1 MLALDK
7 RRENMQKFYK
17 FKHNNLEVNKKSSS
31 GGAFTLLSNKIF
43 EKGGIVYGCV
53 LDDEFNAIHI
63 RAENKEIRNKM
74 RGSKYIQSN
83 ILKSF
88 DLVASDLKECHK
100 VLFSG
105 TPCQINAMLNYLK
118 QKKISTK
125 ELITVEVICH
135 GVGSSRFF
143 HDYVKDKGKV
153 KSSRCMF

>member
-1 MLALDK
+1 
-7 RRENMQKFYK
+7 MQKFYK

-100 VLFSG
+100 VLFFRY
-105 TPCQINAMLNYLK
+105 AM
-118 QKKISTK
+118 S
-125 ELITVEVICH
+125 
-135 GVGSSRFF
+135 
-143 HDYVKDKGKV
+143 D
-153 KSSRCMF
+153 